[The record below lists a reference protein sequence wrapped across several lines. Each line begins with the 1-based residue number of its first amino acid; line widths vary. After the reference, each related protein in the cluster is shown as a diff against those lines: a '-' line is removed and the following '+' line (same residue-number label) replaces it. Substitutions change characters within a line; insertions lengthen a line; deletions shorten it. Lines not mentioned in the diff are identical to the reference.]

1 MLRDIRGEG
10 SDIGP
15 DRWYILSK
23 VLIELQLH
31 VVLFQIYKYN
41 SILRLLQYQAEKSQN
56 LISDTDV
63 TGRISD
69 LKVGSLIFKL
79 DLRAKYR
86 L

>member
-31 VVLFQIYKYN
+31 VVLFQIYNHELYLKV
-41 SILRLLQYQAEKSQN
+41 QYQAEKSQN
-56 LISDTDV
+56 LISGTDV
-63 TGRISD
+63 TGRISHP
-69 LKVGSLIFKL
+69 KVGSQSRIQITGSSS
-79 DLRAKYR
+79 
-86 L
+86 